1 MRVSTPT
8 SGSWHVH
15 WSSNPALLSQ
25 EAIQHILSFFFFFTD
40 VKKTE
45 KPKIKVKCAKELSV
59 ISKCITAVVCGRNL
73 ICLLLSL
80 FICLLVFVCLFFFC
94 FAFSLTFFSYFILT
108 FFYLEKVGRRCSSAE
123 CPDKAKAC
131 LSHYLSEADKFCTC
145 STHGIYLKRE
155 KVCVGKCYTFMF
167 NTDATR

>member
-1 MRVSTPT
+1 M
-8 SGSWHVH
+8 
-15 WSSNPALLSQ
+15 
-25 EAIQHILSFFFFFTD
+25 
-40 VKKTE
+40 
-45 KPKIKVKCAKELSV
+45 

-80 FICLLVFVCLFFFC
+80 FICLRVLVCLFFC

-123 CPDKAKAC
+123 CPGKAKAC
-131 LSHYLSEADKFCTC
+131 LSHYVSEADKFCTC
-145 STHGIYLKRE
+145 STHSIYLKKE

-167 NTDATR
+167 NTDATRSTANRLAKLIKVAGSKHRPDQHSGFLNNCHCYDISKC